1 MLTDGGIMT
10 SQKKTIA
17 NRLNAK
23 KSTGPKTVHG
33 KRRSS
38 LNSITH
44 GLTCEKN
51 VSIGENKKEFEEL
64 KKNAL
69 KSFPI
74 FDFASEAYVRK
85 IIHYEWLTRR
95 YQTIE
100 TGAFSRESL
109 DYNQSANLS
118 IKDYYLDSSELT
130 NDDQKILVRSTEL
143 PSVAFMRDANAGNL
157 FMKLNTIDGRLYSR
171 LRTAI
176 KDYQNYVKSKEKNN
190 EEK

>member
-1 MLTDGGIMT
+1 MATVKQVLAN
-10 SQKKTIA
+10 QK
-17 NRLNAK
+17 NAK
-23 KSTGPKTVHG
+23 KSTGPKTISG

-38 LNSITH
+38 LNSIKH

-64 KKNAL
+64 KKSAL

-109 DYNQSANLS
+109 DYNQSANITL
-118 IKDYYLDSSELT
+118 KDYYLDSSELT
-130 NDDQKILVRSTEL
+130 NDDQKVLVRSTEL
-143 PSVAFMRDANAGNL
+143 PSIAFMRDANAGNL

>member
-1 MLTDGGIMT
+1 MHTLN
-10 SQKKTIA
+10 KKTIA

-23 KSTGPKTVHG
+23 KSTGPKTVLG

-95 YQTIE
+95 YQIIE

-109 DYNQSANLS
+109 DYNRSANLS

>member
-1 MLTDGGIMT
+1 MLTNGGIMT

-23 KSTGPKTVHG
+23 KSTGPKTVLG

-51 VSIGENKKEFEEL
+51 VSIGENKREFEEL
-64 KKNAL
+64 KISAL
-69 KSFPI
+69 RSFPI
-74 FDFASEAYVRK
+74 FDFASETYVRK

-109 DYNQSANLS
+109 DYNRSANLS

>member
-1 MLTDGGIMT
+1 MLTNGGIMT

-23 KSTGPKTVHG
+23 KSTGPKTVLG

-51 VSIGENKKEFEEL
+51 VSIGENKREFEEL
-64 KKNAL
+64 KISAL
-69 KSFPI
+69 RSFPI
-74 FDFASEAYVRK
+74 FDFASETYVRK

-109 DYNQSANLS
+109 DYNRSANLS

-176 KDYQNYVKSKEKNN
+176 KDYQNYVKSKENN
-190 EEK
+190 HEEK